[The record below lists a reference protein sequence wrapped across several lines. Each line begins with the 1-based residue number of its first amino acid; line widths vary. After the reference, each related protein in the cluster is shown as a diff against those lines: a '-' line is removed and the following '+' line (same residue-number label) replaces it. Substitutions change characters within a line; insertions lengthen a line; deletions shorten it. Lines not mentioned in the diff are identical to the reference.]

1 MMQLFSEERATLRAS
16 FFGCTF
22 NEKVYNANAMKT
34 YEQPI
39 WVQAGEHGWVNINEV
54 KVEDVS
60 EDPFGFDEYTF
71 AYQDKNGLELM
82 YQSRAI
88 RGSRPG

>member
-1 MMQLFSEERATLRAS
+1 MH
-16 FFGCTF
+16 
-22 NEKVYNANAMKT
+22 NANAMKT

-71 AYQDKNGLELM
+71 AYQDENGLELM